1 LLEIN
6 FGFADSFIYGRF
18 PFYLISPI
26 SNITDPGNYTIKIV
40 LTDNNKNPLLN
51 TYFMPLTVLP
61 LPSVEIWEYRN
72 ELKKIKNNKKAIM
85 DASKIQKAKIAK
97 ISSNGEVTIRFMQEM
112 IVPAN
117 ISVIDDKALEINPE
131 LS

>member
-1 LLEIN
+1 
-6 FGFADSFIYGRF
+6 
-18 PFYLISPI
+18 
-26 SNITDPGNYTIKIV
+26 
-40 LTDNNKNPLLN
+40 
-51 TYFMPLTVLP
+51 MPLTVLP